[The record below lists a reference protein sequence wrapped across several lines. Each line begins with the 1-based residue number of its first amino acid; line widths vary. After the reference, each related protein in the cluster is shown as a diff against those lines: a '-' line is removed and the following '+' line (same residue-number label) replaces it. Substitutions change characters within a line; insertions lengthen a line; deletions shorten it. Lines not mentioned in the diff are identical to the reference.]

1 MADLLETVELVQWR
15 WPPYASTVAVQLDD
29 SRPTYLQVA
38 DTLRDE
44 ITSGAIGPGERLPSV
59 RDLAARF
66 DIAGATVQSALRV
79 LRDGGYISPRS
90 TRGYFV
96 REELPTPQDRSSDEF
111 TAIRSQLE
119 ALTTTMRELTERV
132 GHLEGAVLPAAD
144 PAPGGSPARADR
156 SGD

>member
-1 MADLLETVELVQWR
+1 M
-15 WPPYASTVAVQLDD
+15 AVQLDD

-44 ITSGAIGPGERLPSV
+44 ITRGAVVPGERLPSV

-79 LRDGGYISPRS
+79 LRDEGYISSRS

-96 REELPTPQDRSSDEF
+96 RDQLPTPPTQPSDEF
-111 TAIRSQLE
+111 TAIRGQLE

-132 GHLEGAVLPAAD
+132 GHLEDVVLPGGH
-144 PAPGGSPARADR
+144 PSPGESPARADR

>member
-1 MADLLETVELVQWR
+1 M
-15 WPPYASTVAVQLDD
+15 AVQLDD

-44 ITSGAIGPGERLPSV
+44 ISSGTVGSGERIPSV

-79 LRDGGYISPRS
+79 LRDEGYISSRS

-96 REELPTPQDRSSDEF
+96 RDQLPTPQDRPSDEF

-132 GHLEGAVLPAAD
+132 GHLEDAVLPAAH
-144 PAPGGSPARADR
+144 PPPGESPARAGR
-156 SGD
+156 SDD